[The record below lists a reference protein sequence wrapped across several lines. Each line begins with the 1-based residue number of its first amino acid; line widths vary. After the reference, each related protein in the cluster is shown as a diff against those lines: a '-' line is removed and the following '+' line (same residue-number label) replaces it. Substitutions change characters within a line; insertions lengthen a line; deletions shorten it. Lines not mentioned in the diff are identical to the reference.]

1 MEQKRH
7 PNVYL
12 SLSTAIN
19 GRSPSHIALIRACA
33 PSRILVE
40 SDYHDACDAPARTW
54 DMACIVAEALGWP
67 IEDTWE
73 DDPERDESEWGV
85 VRRLEVNWHTF
96 VKGGHL
102 APVKRAR
109 AKERRRRD
117 YNLDLVESDIE
128 GEGESQASI

>member
-1 MEQKRH
+1 
-7 PNVYL
+7 
-12 SLSTAIN
+12 LSTVIN

-67 IEDTWE
+67 IEDAWE

-85 VRRLEVNWHTF
+85 VRRLEANWRAF

-102 APVKRAR
+102 APVKQPR

-117 YNLDLVESDIE
+117 YSLDLVE
-128 GEGESQASI
+128 